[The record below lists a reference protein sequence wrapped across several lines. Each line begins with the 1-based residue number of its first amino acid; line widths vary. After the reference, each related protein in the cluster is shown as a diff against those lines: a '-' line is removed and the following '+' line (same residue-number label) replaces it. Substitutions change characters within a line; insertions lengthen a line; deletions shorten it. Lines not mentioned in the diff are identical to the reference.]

1 MASRVLVGIRKLL
14 AGTSPQSSS
23 SYRPSIPT
31 SQFSTS
37 AVDGQDKRLSSMVPP
52 QPISGHSGV
61 LTFDKIRGN
70 IRDTSLQAV
79 CCFYGTNDFSFKY
92 IQRLV
97 DKFPPV
103 KAFHFVLDDN
113 DKPMYH
119 FYQNGEKVEELAGD
133 YIKRFKTVLE
143 KLYNPQEVGTK
154 AKENVMHKGVV
165 RGRNEE
171 ERKKP
176 MMSIY
181 MNQLF
186 PRSNSSF
193 KLSSGN
199 ALEAEVVRLREDKFL
214 VDAGL
219 GTPRICMQDETT
231 GVPNRA
237 IRFKTK
243 VGYIS
248 KGGVAGESVIKEQML
263 ERFFIDVVAGESK
276 IKERAAARFQSLVG
290 STDVVAGEPHL
301 LLPRR
306 FRQRRAWMELNKI
319 WRRNRKVKGF
329 ILQKVRG
336 GYLVA
341 IGGFITF
348 LPIRRK
354 IALSNGRFTIES
366 INRKRPN
373 IVVF

>member
-14 AGTSPQSSS
+14 VGRSCYKA
-23 SYRPSIPT
+23 SIPT
-31 SQFSTS
+31 SQFSTL
-37 AVDGQDKRLSSMVPP
+37 AVDGLSSSVVPL

-154 AKENVMHKGVV
+154 AKENVMHEGVV
-165 RGRNEE
+165 RRRNEE

-319 WRRNRKVKGF
+319 WQRNRKVKGF
-329 ILQKVRG
+329 ILQKVKG
-336 GYLVA
+336 GYLVG
-341 IGGFITF
+341 IGGFVTF

-354 IALSNGRFTIES
+354 IAISNGRFTIES